1 MEYGLGPVSEAR
13 GENPLDT
20 ISFSLESGEIE
31 TEGEAIVMEGGPANC
46 ALRIAIFNS
55 RIRFKCI
62 TSSL

>member
-31 TEGEAIVMEGGPANC
+31 TEVRLDGNHLGG
-46 ALRIAIFNS
+46 
-55 RIRFKCI
+55 
-62 TSSL
+62 

>member
-31 TEGEAIVMEGGPANC
+31 TEVR
-46 ALRIAIFNS
+46 LH
-55 RIRFKCI
+55 
-62 TSSL
+62 